1 MNWSE
6 WFPPINWSEESK
18 FQGQCRKWDLKLMV
32 DPLFS
37 LQILMF
43 QLETNVSPNL
53 DLKVLCIPEMFVIFS
68 LQNAFPR
75 TRPLWASTKQDSA
88 GPTLIRQFL
97 ELKKRSPNVHCHQE
111 TSSFHL
117 PEEDQSFLPF
127 ASTCQGAQA
136 CIETN
141 QISLHLL
148 LPQAKKLCKIL
159 NRTQVCSCAAE
170 KEDSVGKCLESHMT

>member
-1 MNWSE
+1 
-6 WFPPINWSEESK
+6 
-18 FQGQCRKWDLKLMV
+18 MV

-53 DLKVLCIPEMFVIFS
+53 DLKVLCIPEMFVFFS
-68 LQNAFPR
+68 LQNAFPMFCSEHVR
-75 TRPLWASTKQDSA
+75 CQL
-88 GPTLIRQFL
+88 L

-117 PEEDQSFLPF
+117 PQEDQSFLPL
-127 ASTCQGAQA
+127 ASTCQGTQA
-136 CIETN
+136 CIQTN

-170 KEDSVGKCLESHMT
+170 KEDSVGKRLESHMT